1 MKLTVVLG
9 ASQEASFNITLNDN
23 AFVRKWTE
31 ELRWCNDHCAVDQQE
46 SFINQLSLDE
56 SAEILTQSCNTINTT
71 LKNFIEVRSDI
82 KNQTQEYFNYL
93 HSKFEQ
99 LTGTWGTQTRL
110 MSIATP
116 KFKAAVRNLNL
127 FVHRVESKQELPLG
141 FAIKFDKEQF
151 RRQKLIDDE
160 YDFFEFKLPAGTIVC
175 HYAEVGKEFI
185 DLYEDKLPINYVGF
199 TNAHH
204 YTGEASISF
213 VEYDAFADTDYLKW
227 LVDQGINP
235 YDKRLGHGKIP
246 LGIVD
251 NLADAENKIMQYQH
265 IHSIL
270 IKE

>member
-99 LTGTWGTQTRL
+99 LTGTWGKQT
-110 MSIATP
+110 I
-116 KFKAAVRNLNL
+116 RNNN
-127 FVHRVESKQELPLG
+127 G
-141 FAIKFDKEQF
+141 TDKH
-151 RRQKLIDDE
+151 I
-160 YDFFEFKLPAGTIVC
+160 
-175 HYAEVGKEFI
+175 EFI
-185 DLYEDKLPINYVGF
+185 
-199 TNAHH
+199 
-204 YTGEASISF
+204 S
-213 VEYDAFADTDYLKW
+213 
-227 LVDQGINP
+227 
-235 YDKRLGHGKIP
+235 
-246 LGIVD
+246 
-251 NLADAENKIMQYQH
+251 
-265 IHSIL
+265 
-270 IKE
+270 